1 MSGNIVE
8 ANETFC
14 RMLGYTQEEAA
25 RLNVSDWDAKWSKD
39 ELMERF
45 RRLIHEDGALFET
58 THRRKDGTLIE
69 VEVSTTG
76 IQIDGS
82 YYLYAT
88 SRDISVRKRIEDEQR
103 VAAVTFETQEA
114 ILITDAEAI
123 ILRVNQAFQDITG
136 YSAEEMIGKNPR
148 ILQSGKHDADF
159 YKNMW
164 SDLLTTGK
172 WSGEVW
178 DKRKNGEIYPKAM
191 TITAVYDDLRRMTNF
206 VAVFRDISNRKK
218 SEYEIHQLAF
228 YDPLTNLPNRRLL
241 LDRLNQALAS
251 SMRNSQHGAL
261 IYLDLDHFKTVND
274 TQGHMTGDL
283 LLIEV
288 AKRLQTCLREGDTL
302 ARLGGDEF
310 VVVLE
315 DLSCEADE
323 AATQAELVSEK
334 IRNELSQTYRLK
346 DFEFESSVSIGVSL
360 FFERNENAEDL
371 LKHADVA
378 MYQAKASGRNAIRF
392 FDPHM
397 QTALEERASLEA
409 DLRRALEK
417 DQFRLYYQVQ
427 VDNQLRPFG
436 AEVLLRWQHPE
447 RGLVSPLQFISLAE
461 ETGMIVPIGS
471 WVLQT
476 ACAQLRKWQTDSRM
490 CNLKLAV
497 NVSARQFRQPDFV
510 SQVHRVL
517 VETGAQSTRLKL
529 ELTETTVLENV
540 EDTISKMQE
549 IRKFGVSFSM
559 DDFGTGYS
567 SLQYLKRLPL
577 KQIKID
583 QSFIRDI
590 AFDPNDAAIV
600 QTIIAMTEAMGL
612 DVIAEGVETEAQR
625 EFLDLRGCNA
635 YQGYLFGK
643 PVPLDEFEK
652 FMIGKSTVSGRTE

>member
-1 MSGNIVE
+1 
-8 ANETFC
+8 
-14 RMLGYTQEEAA
+14 
-25 RLNVSDWDAKWSKD
+25 
-39 ELMERF
+39 
-45 RRLIHEDGALFET
+45 
-58 THRRKDGTLIE
+58 
-69 VEVSTTG
+69 
-76 IQIDGS
+76 
-82 YYLYAT
+82 
-88 SRDISVRKRIEDEQR
+88 
-103 VAAVTFETQEA
+103 
-114 ILITDAEAI
+114 
-123 ILRVNQAFQDITG
+123 
-136 YSAEEMIGKNPR
+136 
-148 ILQSGKHDADF
+148 
-159 YKNMW
+159 
-164 SDLLTTGK
+164 
-172 WSGEVW
+172 
-178 DKRKNGEIYPKAM
+178 
-191 TITAVYDDLRRMTNF
+191 
-206 VAVFRDISNRKK
+206 
-218 SEYEIHQLAF
+218 
-228 YDPLTNLPNRRLL
+228 
-241 LDRLNQALAS
+241 
-251 SMRNSQHGAL
+251 
-261 IYLDLDHFKTVND
+261 
-274 TQGHMTGDL
+274 
-283 LLIEV
+283 
-288 AKRLQTCLREGDTL
+288 
-302 ARLGGDEF
+302 
-310 VVVLE
+310 
-315 DLSCEADE
+315 
-323 AATQAELVSEK
+323 
-334 IRNELSQTYRLK
+334 
-346 DFEFESSVSIGVSL
+346 
-360 FFERNENAEDL
+360 
-371 LKHADVA
+371 
-378 MYQAKASGRNAIRF
+378 
-392 FDPHM
+392 M

-652 FMIGKSTVSGRTE
+652 FMIGKSIVSGSAE